1 MDVDL
6 SREYFIHNE
15 KFIEQGYHII
25 WTQWEEEET
34 INIYCLSNQDY
45 IKFKKYHEKTHY
57 GLWGNCNNM
66 RFIDVHA
73 SKKELIEYDMIS
85 DEEMEDK

>member
-1 MDVDL
+1 MNVDF
-6 SREYFIHNE
+6 SREYFTNNQ
-15 KFIEQGYHII
+15 KYIEQGYHII

-57 GLWGNCNNM
+57 GVWGNCNNI
-66 RFIDVHA
+66 RFIDA
-73 SKKELIEYDMIS
+73 KDSKKELIEHDMIS